1 MSPAE
6 SGIYNLQCTGFKH
19 FSESL
24 DDRKMHTRAV
34 RYSIWLSDMHLAFR
48 PASLACFHFPKSA
61 ELHNISRTFHVLRT
75 MQVSVAISRGR
86 VGKAECI
93 NLD

>member
-1 MSPAE
+1 
-6 SGIYNLQCTGFKH
+6 
-19 FSESL
+19 
-24 DDRKMHTRAV
+24 MHTRAV

-48 PASLACFHFPKSA
+48 PASLACFYFPKSA

-93 NLD
+93 NLDWNSSKIQLSFLFYTC